1 MRLQGA
7 IEMVYFH
14 TARFCKHRAVF
25 LYAGSPYAGCLPQ
38 DREGGD
44 KMALI
49 HKATV
54 MDEKA
59 IRQALRRIAHE
70 IIEHNKGIDNVVL
83 VGVRKRGVPLAER
96 LQVLLKEIESIDI
109 PIGILDIT
117 LYRDD
122 LSQRQDQPMVHTTD
136 VPFDI
141 NGRQVVM
148 VDDVLYTGR
157 TTRAAMDA
165 LIDLGRPASI
175 QLAVLIDRGHRELPV
190 RADYVGKNVPT
201 SRSEEVEVKVREI
214 DGQDQV
220 DILGPGGE

>member
-1 MRLQGA
+1 
-7 IEMVYFH
+7 
-14 TARFCKHRAVF
+14 
-25 LYAGSPYAGCLPQ
+25 
-38 DREGGD
+38 
-44 KMALI
+44 MALI